1 MHKRVTDHSLTGR
14 YTLAWKSQYFS
25 NMTLREKVR
34 KTICFFLNLRFKTKT
49 SWFNNQTWDME
60 TKNSVKCLN
69 IWIHCLQK
77 WIYGF
82 RKLLRR
88 KDEVSKLESANF
100 WFKNKELKNVL
111 LNESSLQSFF
121 RFTNEISSLNE
132 QLDKAF
138 YWKTKLLL
146 QNCN

>member
-14 YTLAWKSQYFS
+14 YTVAWKSQYFS
-25 NMTLREKVR
+25 NMRLREKVG
-34 KTICFFLNLRFKTKT
+34 KTIRFFLNLRFKSKT
-49 SWFNNQTWDME
+49 SWFNNWTWDMK
-60 TKNSVKCLN
+60 TKHCVKCLN
-69 IWIHCLQK
+69 VWIQCLQK

-82 RKLLRR
+82 RRLLRR
-88 KDEVSKLESANF
+88 KDEINKLESANF
-100 WFKNKELKNVL
+100 WLKNKELKDVL

-121 RFTNEISSLNE
+121 HFTDEKTSLNE

-146 QNCN
+146 QYCN